1 MKRLYLLFSLS
12 LLSCADKNEIL
23 EILLS
28 KKLVEPQ
35 EKNLNVVLL
44 SESDCV
50 SCTALL
56 VRDLTKLFSQSNT
69 LKTKGIF
76 FYYTQNN
83 TKNAEGI
90 EKLNTLRGEIPHLE
104 WKVTTDNTLFILASQ
119 QANSFKGPYEIL
131 IRDGKVQKVSVLK

>member
-1 MKRLYLLFSLS
+1 MKWLFLFSFLS

-35 EKNLNVVLL
+35 EKNLNLVLV
-44 SESDCV
+44 SESDCA

-56 VRDLTKLFSQSNT
+56 VRDLTKLFNQSNA

-76 FYYTQNN
+76 FYYAPGKL
-83 TKNAEGI
+83 KNAQGM
-90 EKLNTLRGEIPHLE
+90 EKLNILKKEIPHLE
-104 WKVTTDNTLFILASQ
+104 WKITADNDLFILASKQ
-119 QANSFKGPYEIL
+119 TNSFKGPYKIL
-131 IRDGKVQKVSVLK
+131 IREGKIQEVSLLK